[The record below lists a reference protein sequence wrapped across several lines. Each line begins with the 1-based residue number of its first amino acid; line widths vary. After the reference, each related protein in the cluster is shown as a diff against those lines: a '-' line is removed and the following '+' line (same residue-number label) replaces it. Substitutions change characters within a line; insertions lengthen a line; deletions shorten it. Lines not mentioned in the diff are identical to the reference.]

1 MKPANG
7 RNNEALNDSTAAKG
21 AGRDLQAGNAGESE
35 RRYLIVK
42 AAGEIAWQPGVQR
55 DFQAE

>member
-1 MKPANG
+1 
-7 RNNEALNDSTAAKG
+7 
-21 AGRDLQAGNAGESE
+21 LQAGNAGESE

-42 AAGEIAWQPGVQR
+42 AAGEIAGQPGVQR